1 MDYVTH
7 KRDDGTY
14 QSLRAH
20 LQGVAER
27 AEAFAGAFGA
37 QEHARRIGMLHDIGK
52 YSPAAQARQRDPE
65 HVAKV
70 DHASAGAQVA
80 EKMYKDTCAAFTI
93 AGHHGGLPDL
103 GSKASTAEDGTM
115 MGRIKKPLVGKL
127 DYAAWK
133 TEVEAPP
140 TGNVFPQTWRTT
152 DKKQLPFAQ
161 AMYTRMLF
169 SCLVDADYLDTEA
182 FMKQGS
188 VQRGQQITMAELLER
203 VQNHVTPWL
212 AHPVGVINQA
222 RCDVLRT
229 CLQGGAQEPG
239 LYTLTIPTGGGKTV
253 SSLAFALSHAV
264 QHGMERVIYVVP
276 YTSIIE
282 QNAQVFREILGDEH
296 VLEHHANV
304 EIDPDDESP
313 LRLAT
318 ENWDA
323 PVVVTTAVQ
332 FFESLYAARTSR
344 CRKLHNIGRAV
355 IVLDEAQMLP
365 LPYLRPCV
373 NALVEL
379 TRSYNSTVV
388 LCTATQPSLN
398 GLIREYAPDVT
409 PQEIFPDTRR
419 LQQVFRRTIFVMEG
433 KTDPA
438 CLAERLSEKEQVLCI
453 VNSRK
458 HAQEIYHA
466 LPEAGRFHL
475 STLMTPE
482 DRQRVLDEIRRC
494 LKAGQCCRVI
504 STSLVEAGVN
514 LDFPSVWRE
523 MAGLDSILQAAGRC
537 NREGKRPQAES
548 RVHVFAFE
556 KTPQVFRQN
565 VSATEIALTR
575 WDDPASSQAIRTYFD
590 ELLQI
595 KGKEALDEK
604 KILQACAQLNFRQ
617 VEREFKLIESET
629 IPVYIPT
636 AENASLLDALR
647 AGSIDRAGLRKLGR
661 SAVNVYPQHFD
672 ALRPWL
678 ECPADQAYGI
688 LLDEKQYSRKCGL
701 ALEPDYSTFLMI

>member
-140 TGNVFPQTWRTT
+140 TGNVFPQAWRTT

-203 VQNHVTPWL
+203 VQNHVAPWL

-264 QHGMERVIYVVP
+264 VSPRTGRV
-276 YTSIIE
+276 
-282 QNAQVFREILGDEH
+282 D
-296 VLEHHANV
+296 
-304 EIDPDDESP
+304 
-313 LRLAT
+313 
-318 ENWDA
+318 
-323 PVVVTTAVQ
+323 
-332 FFESLYAARTSR
+332 
-344 CRKLHNIGRAV
+344 
-355 IVLDEAQMLP
+355 
-365 LPYLRPCV
+365 
-373 NALVEL
+373 
-379 TRSYNSTVV
+379 
-388 LCTATQPSLN
+388 
-398 GLIREYAPDVT
+398 
-409 PQEIFPDTRR
+409 
-419 LQQVFRRTIFVMEG
+419 
-433 KTDPA
+433 
-438 CLAERLSEKEQVLCI
+438 
-453 VNSRK
+453 
-458 HAQEIYHA
+458 
-466 LPEAGRFHL
+466 
-475 STLMTPE
+475 
-482 DRQRVLDEIRRC
+482 
-494 LKAGQCCRVI
+494 
-504 STSLVEAGVN
+504 
-514 LDFPSVWRE
+514 
-523 MAGLDSILQAAGRC
+523 
-537 NREGKRPQAES
+537 
-548 RVHVFAFE
+548 
-556 KTPQVFRQN
+556 
-565 VSATEIALTR
+565 
-575 WDDPASSQAIRTYFD
+575 
-590 ELLQI
+590 
-595 KGKEALDEK
+595 
-604 KILQACAQLNFRQ
+604 
-617 VEREFKLIESET
+617 
-629 IPVYIPT
+629 
-636 AENASLLDALR
+636 
-647 AGSIDRAGLRKLGR
+647 
-661 SAVNVYPQHFD
+661 
-672 ALRPWL
+672 
-678 ECPADQAYGI
+678 
-688 LLDEKQYSRKCGL
+688 
-701 ALEPDYSTFLMI
+701 